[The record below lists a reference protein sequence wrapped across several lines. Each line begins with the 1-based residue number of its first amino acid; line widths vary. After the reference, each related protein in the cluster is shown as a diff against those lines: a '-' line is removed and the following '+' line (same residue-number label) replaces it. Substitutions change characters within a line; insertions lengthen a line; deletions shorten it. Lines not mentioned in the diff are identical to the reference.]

1 MAGQEQLKC
10 SNSQLC
16 ASESADVR
24 VDPSI
29 SLSAGLSR
37 VELYFSQQFQRK
49 VMKLRWL
56 KSLA

>member
-10 SNSQLC
+10 SNSRLC
-16 ASESADVR
+16 ASEPADVR

-37 VELYFSQQFQRK
+37 VALYFSQQFQRK

-56 KSLA
+56 KSFA

>member
-1 MAGQEQLKC
+1 MARQEQLKC

-16 ASESADVR
+16 ASEPAGVR

-37 VELYFSQQFQRK
+37 VGLHFSQQFQRK